1 MTLITGPA
9 FQGKLEYS
17 KKHWPESIENYFDG
31 ETCDYALAK
40 GADVINNYHHLI
52 RRLLDKSIDPVAYT
66 DELIRI
72 NPCCVVIMNDIGS
85 GVIPIEK
92 KDRVWREA
100 VGRCGC
106 LIAEHA
112 DRVIRVMC
120 GIPTALKGELP

>member
-17 KKHWPESIENYFDG
+17 KKHWPESIEKYFDG
-31 ETCDYALAK
+31 EDCDYALAK

-52 RRLLDKSIDPVAYT
+52 RRLLDHSIDPVTYT

-72 NPCCVVIMNDIGS
+72 NPGCVVIMNDIGS

-92 KDRVWREA
+92 KDRDRLVSLLRD
-100 VGRCGC
+100 GRVRK
-106 LIAEHA
+106 E
-112 DRVIRVMC
+112 DDEKKESEYK
-120 GIPTALKGELP
+120 PE